1 MPPPAGQVAGED
13 SPHMDRGEAAL
24 IAISLDA
31 AANRASRARRGLTRM
46 LVLRRKA
53 GEAIVLNGVITIHVL
68 AVEGERVKL
77 GISAPP
83 EVVIVRSELLEHQ
96 GLAGGPGAGAGQP
109 GRDSYRPYRAPEP
122 YRSSEPP
129 YRAPEPYRPQEP
141 YRTPEPF
148 RAPPEPYRAPD
159 SGTPPDEGSDPGSS
173 NGHGRPTSRGE
184 SSFHRST
191 PLPIP
196 GSKLPR

>member
-1 MPPPAGQVAGED
+1 
-13 SPHMDRGEAAL
+13 
-24 IAISLDA
+24 
-31 AANRASRARRGLTRM
+31 M

-96 GLAGGPGAGAGQP
+96 GLTGGPGGGPASGGGHP
-109 GRDSYRPYRAPEP
+109 GRESYRPYRAPEP
-122 YRSSEPP
+122 YRSAEP
-129 YRAPEPYRPQEP
+129 YRAPEPYRTPEP
-141 YRTPEPF
+141 YR
-148 RAPPEPYRAPD
+148 PPEPYRAPD
-159 SGTPPDEGSDPGSS
+159 GDAPPAEGSDPDSS
-173 NGHGRPTSRGE
+173 NGRGGPTSRGE

-196 GSKLPR
+196 GSNLPR